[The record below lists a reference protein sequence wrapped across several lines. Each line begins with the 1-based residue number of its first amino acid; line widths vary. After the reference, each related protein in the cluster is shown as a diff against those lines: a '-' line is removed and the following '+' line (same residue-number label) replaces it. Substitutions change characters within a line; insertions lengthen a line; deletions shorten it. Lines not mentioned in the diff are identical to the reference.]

1 MLGQAL
7 KCLPPP
13 TDPRLLVG
21 IETSDDAGV
30 FQLTPEL
37 ALVQTVDFFTPI
49 VDDPYWFGRIA
60 AANALSDVY
69 AMGGTPITAL
79 NIVGFPDQ
87 SLPLEILGEIL
98 RGGADAAREAGVSL
112 LGGHSVR
119 DPELKYG
126 MSVTGTIHPARI
138 VTNTG
143 AQPGDIL
150 VLTKALGTGIVTT
163 ALKRGALDDEALAPV
178 IESMATLNRLA
189 AQAMLALDV
198 HGATDITGFGLL
210 GHGLELARGSQVTLE
225 LWADALP
232 LFERTLTL
240 AAEGF
245 VPGGSRNNLTHVSPH
260 VHFDD
265 AVSEALRWVMVDPQ
279 TSGGLL
285 MSLPA
290 HAVTRL
296 ATVMETV
303 GVPLF
308 AVIGRVTAVQSIDD
322 HPLWIEVR
330 AHR

>member
-7 KCLPPP
+7 QCLPPP

-69 AMGGTPITAL
+69 AMGGVPLTAL

-87 SLPLEILGEIL
+87 TLPMSVLGEIL
-98 RGGADAAREAGVSL
+98 RGGADAAREAGVSI

-119 DPELKYG
+119 DAELKYG
-126 MSVTGTIHPARI
+126 MSVTGTVHPAQI
-138 VTNTG
+138 IANTG
-143 AQPGDIL
+143 ARPGDIL
-150 VLTKALGTGIVTT
+150 VLTKPLGTGLLTT
-163 ALKRGALDDEALAPV
+163 ALKRGALTDADLGPAV
-178 IESMATLNRLA
+178 QSMATLNRA
-189 AQAMLALDV
+189 AAKSMLTLSA

-210 GHGLELARGSQVTLE
+210 GHALELAMGSQVQLE

-232 LFERTLTL
+232 LFPQAL
-240 AAEGF
+240 ALAEQGF
-245 VPGGSRNNLTHVSPH
+245 LPGGGKTNQAHVSPH
-260 VHFDD
+260 VHFDE
-265 AVSEALRWVMVDPQ
+265 AVREGLRLVMVDPQ

-285 MSLPA
+285 MALPA
-290 HAVTRL
+290 EAEGSVHAVMAAEGV
-296 ATVMETV
+296 ATV
-303 GVPLF
+303 
-308 AVIGRVTAVQSIDD
+308 AVVGRVCERPTTDA
-322 HPLWIEVR
+322 PWLLVR
-330 AHR
+330 ASR